1 MQGHGNIPGQP
12 RQHEI
17 YVWDSHEFLAE
28 MHRLKA
34 AVRTGVEAND
44 TLKATIDADII
55 ALGQLVQSGTKI
67 GQQIR
72 LLGLMGRA
80 YMKEVN
86 GKRYIIFKGNQA
98 LRPNLRG
105 TRYLAENA
113 KVRCFVI
120 GGKEILS
127 DVAHGTKIAVIAFV
141 AIDIVAY
148 LSDDKPSLASLGVH
162 IASDVLQAVAASAI
176 GYVAGAII
184 LASSPAAPVVLVF
197 VVVVAVGFGVGM
209 FLTNL
214 DNQYRLTD
222 RAVARMKA
230 YEIELEKKLPAIRH
244 SLLQFET
251 QAARIGENAKNKAV
265 RYEERAEGVAG
276 RVVTTIKVEAY
287 RVDRYFRSIKE
298 MVEVDAG
305 KMIGR

>member
-1 MQGHGNIPGQP
+1 
-12 RQHEI
+12 
-17 YVWDSHEFLAE
+17 

-34 AVRTGVEAND
+34 AVRAGVEAND

-176 GYVAGAII
+176 GYVAGAAI
-184 LASSPAAPVVLVF
+184 LALAPTAPVVLVF
-197 VVVVAVGFGVGM
+197 IGVVAAGFVVGM
-209 FLTNL
+209 ALADMDNRYHLTE
-214 DNQYRLTD
+214 

-230 YEIELEKKLPAIRH
+230 YESDFEKRWPAIRQSALEIEARASGLAESAGH
-244 SLLQFET
+244 KAYAYEQRA
-251 QAARIGENAKNKAV
+251 QGAAS
-265 RYEERAEGVAG
+265 
-276 RVVTTIKVEAY
+276 RVGTTIKAEAY
-287 RVDRYFRSIKE
+287 RVDRYFRSLAE
-298 MVEVDAG
+298 MVEADAG
-305 KMIGR
+305 RLISR